1 MWKNVI
7 GSQKGSEHGIDK
19 NVLLRF
25 CYVPVNSRNKCRFD
39 SHTHQIFLVETLGI
53 EYCAHQR
60 YQTYKHSVKIATP
73 SRLIIL
79 HESNQKIDNLRTG
92 KL

>member
-1 MWKNVI
+1 MGFRNLQEKL
-7 GSQKGSEHGIDK
+7 E
-19 NVLLRF
+19 NVLLKILI
-25 CYVPVNSRNKCRFD
+25 PVNSRNKRRFD

-53 EYCAHQR
+53 EYCARQR

-73 SRLIIL
+73 SRLVIL